1 MRDLTPQQIVEELD
15 RWIIG
20 QEDAKRAVA
29 VAIRNRW
36 RRQQLPAEAAREVSP
51 KNIIMIGP
59 TGVGK
64 TEIARRIAQLTGAPF
79 VKVEATKF
87 TEVGYHGRDVDGMVR
102 DLLENAIAL
111 VHQEHARE
119 VEARAQAQAEEE
131 LLDLLAPA
139 PPSLAP
145 VDPTEP
151 ETAGHAAERL
161 RERLRE
167 KLRAGALD
175 EREVE
180 LVTRHKPQVGAMFA
194 NMGMENLDPDMAGMF
209 DRLMPEQSR
218 RRRTTVREARRALTE
233 QGVERLLDRDKV
245 IAQAIERAEQTGI
258 VFIDEID
265 KIASP
270 SSEGGQGPEVSRQ
283 GVQRDLLPIVEGSAV
298 TTRHGT
304 VHTDHVLFIAAGAFH
319 DSDVS
324 DLMPELQ
331 GRFPIRVALSSLR
344 REDFVRILTEPHN
357 SVARQQAAL
366 LEVEGLRV
374 VYEEGSLETLAE
386 MAAEANDTFED
397 IGARRLMTIVEKVF
411 QQASF
416 DAPQMVARGETEFRV
431 TRAFV
436 RKQITPYL
444 KDKDLGRHAL

>member
-1 MRDLTPQQIVEELD
+1 M
-15 RWIIG
+15 
-20 QEDAKRAVA
+20 
-29 VAIRNRW
+29 
-36 RRQQLPAEAAREVSP
+36 
-51 KNIIMIGP
+51 
-59 TGVGK
+59 
-64 TEIARRIAQLTGAPF
+64 
-79 VKVEATKF
+79 
-87 TEVGYHGRDVDGMVR
+87 
-102 DLLENAIAL
+102 
-111 VHQEHARE
+111 
-119 VEARAQAQAEEE
+119 
-131 LLDLLAPA
+131 
-139 PPSLAP
+139 
-145 VDPTEP
+145 
-151 ETAGHAAERL
+151 
-161 RERLRE
+161 
-167 KLRAGALD
+167 
-175 EREVE
+175 
-180 LVTRHKPQVGAMFA
+180 
-194 NMGMENLDPDMAGMF
+194 
-209 DRLMPEQSR
+209 
-218 RRRTTVREARRALTE
+218 
-233 QGVERLLDRDKV
+233 ERLLDRDKV